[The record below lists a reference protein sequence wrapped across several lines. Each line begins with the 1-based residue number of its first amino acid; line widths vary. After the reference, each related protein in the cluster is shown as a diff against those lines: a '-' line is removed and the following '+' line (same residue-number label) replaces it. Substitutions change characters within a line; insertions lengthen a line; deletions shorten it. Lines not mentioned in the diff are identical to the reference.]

1 MIKMQCGRIWS
12 LVEFW
17 AGALT
22 VISTWDMSNQFVE
35 EPGHPWRVAIR
46 QGLCFEP
53 FPPCRPEHKQR
64 QICVQLFSYVFICFL
79 CLIRIRF
86 GGDQRVFAT
95 RSWLPGAV
103 LCQICFINS
112 TFFWNFTCS
121 QHYLGTHIAWTFS
134 LYQPFS
140 SFFIISHAII
150 VVPEPQHRN
159 MKATSHML
167 ICRRVNTNTIK
178 YAFQGWTSW
187 IMGWTWSSCVCRAVF
202 CLQTTPWW
210 ACIICTYPRYPLY
223 PWINFHPGQV
233 SLSRQHWDEG

>member
-1 MIKMQCGRIWS
+1 MIKMQMWTNMEFGWILSWS
-12 LVEFW
+12 LDGDFKMGCVKSVCWRARASLESCNSARPLFW
-17 AGALT
+17 AIPTLQT
-22 VISTWDMSNQFVE
+22 RTQTTTNM
-35 EPGHPWRVAIR
+35 
-46 QGLCFEP
+46 C
-53 FPPCRPEHKQR
+53 
-64 QICVQLFSYVFICFL
+64 SYVFIYFL
-79 CLIRIRF
+79 CLIRTRF

-103 LCQICFINS
+103 LCQICFINF
-112 TFFWNFTCS
+112 TCFWNFTCS